1 MIGVCVCVCCS
12 PPASASL
19 PAGPPPQVL
28 SDDAE
33 QQAALLLA
41 CSGDRVPPP
50 LRPVGVFD
58 LLEALQVRLQISTH
72 SPKDQNFTYELNSN
86 IR

>member
-1 MIGVCVCVCCS
+1 MLCVCCS

-28 SDDAE
+28 PDDAE

-41 CSGDRVPPP
+41 CSADRLPPP
-50 LRPVGVFD
+50 LRPVGVYD
-58 LLEALQVRLQISTH
+58 LLEALQVHTRTSTSATGAH
-72 SPKDQNFTYELNSN
+72 TH
-86 IR
+86 